1 MRVLLRGIR
10 PIRAMVDTE
19 VCRPILERMTH
30 SGEDGV
36 LLPEWVFMSDVAEWI
51 WESYWNRS

>member
-1 MRVLLRGIR
+1 M
-10 PIRAMVDTE
+10 
-19 VCRPILERMTH
+19 ERTTH
-30 SGEDGV
+30 SGEGGA